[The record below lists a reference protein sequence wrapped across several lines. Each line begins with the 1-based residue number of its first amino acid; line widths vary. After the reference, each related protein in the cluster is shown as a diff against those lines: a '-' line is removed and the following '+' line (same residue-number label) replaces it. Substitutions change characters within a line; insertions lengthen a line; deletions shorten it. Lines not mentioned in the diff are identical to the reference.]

1 MSNQN
6 LKKKPKSNTFL
17 RHPRYFYLSRF
28 YFNSLF
34 SEINILAIFLKGTR
48 DFNPLQM
55 AVRDKVFKSIIE
67 TFQLHGAV
75 TIDTPVFERKVI
87 HV

>member
-1 MSNQN
+1 
-6 LKKKPKSNTFL
+6 
-17 RHPRYFYLSRF
+17 
-28 YFNSLF
+28 
-34 SEINILAIFLKGTR
+34 
-48 DFNPLQM
+48 M

-87 HV
+87 LKKILQDIKIFINFLKIPGYYKICRKIISQNKLTTLNRND

>member
-1 MSNQN
+1 
-6 LKKKPKSNTFL
+6 
-17 RHPRYFYLSRF
+17 
-28 YFNSLF
+28 
-34 SEINILAIFLKGTR
+34 
-48 DFNPLQM
+48 M

-87 HV
+87 LKKILQDIKIFINFLKQGNFNSKIWRRFKTNLRFK

>member
-1 MSNQN
+1 MITIYFFLNQ
-6 LKKKPKSNTFL
+6 
-17 RHPRYFYLSRF
+17 
-28 YFNSLF
+28 
-34 SEINILAIFLKGTR
+34 GTR

-75 TIDTPVFERKVI
+75 TIDTPVFERKVNYI
-87 HV
+87 LNKSKKNLHIT

>member
-1 MSNQN
+1 
-6 LKKKPKSNTFL
+6 
-17 RHPRYFYLSRF
+17 
-28 YFNSLF
+28 
-34 SEINILAIFLKGTR
+34 
-48 DFNPLQM
+48 M

-87 HV
+87 LKNMLGYKNFY